1 MQVCLVWTRDPSR
14 LTPRLT
20 GLTGVRWPRCILRA
34 RAAKL
39 LIYFACSRCV
49 AAADSSA
56 EEAVP
61 AAAMKAVAGVSL
73 RTFTVYTI
81 SDRGRPLVA
90 QRKAL

>member
-1 MQVCLVWTRDPSR
+1 MPRVDSRPVEADPKANR
-14 LTPRLT
+14 INGCALAAVHP
-20 GLTGVRWPRCILRA
+20 LRKGT
-34 RAAKL
+34 AKL